1 MPARIEGRSTTDVL
15 LEAILN
21 EIKELRS
28 EIRSN
33 FQSIE
38 SIESIDPVCSQ
49 LQDIERWL
57 GSIDAKVDR

>member
-38 SIESIDPVCSQ
+38 SIDPVCSQ

>member
-1 MPARIEGRSTTDVL
+1 MPTRIGGKSTTDVL

-38 SIESIDPVCSQ
+38 SIDLVCSQ

>member
-1 MPARIEGRSTTDVL
+1 MPATIEGRSTTDVL

-38 SIESIDPVCSQ
+38 SIDSVCSQ

-57 GSIDAKVDR
+57 GSIDAKVGR